1 MLGRNYPGYFPL
13 FDERA
18 LARLI
23 RKSMETREFT
33 RTLKRALAARRKLFA
48 PAAER
53 AALGR
58 VVREALRRGA

>member
-1 MLGRNYPGYFPL
+1 MQAQEL
-13 FDERA
+13 RA
-18 LARLI
+18 ASDFSLHLQWLLCDQ
-23 RKSMETREFT
+23 E
-33 RTLKRALAARRKLFA
+33 LAARRKLFA